1 MPKTPTTWNLGD
13 YATVA
18 ERVALFWAAYP
29 RGRIVTRLASRSRR
43 QVTFVARVYRS
54 DADARAAAT
63 GWASEREGDG
73 DVNTIACLENAE
85 TSAIGRALANLGFSA
100 SRHRASREEM
110 QRGAPHAPRHRAD
123 APVHLVREAPPP
135 RGASAA
141 SAASAANAGSGAE
154 FDARQRHADAVHDAL
169 VAVEAAE
176 RAGLPAAQV
185 ARHRRVLGARSVPP
199 SEIARVER
207 ELRGWMRERFP
218 DAPARADADEA
229 DEPDEPDV

>member
-1 MPKTPTTWNLGD
+1 MPKTPPTWNLGD

-18 ERVALFWAAYP
+18 ERVTLFWAAYP
-29 RGRIVTRLASRSRR
+29 RGRIVTRLASRSARE
-43 QVTFVARVYRS
+43 VTFVARVYRS
-54 DADARAAAT
+54 DADVRAAAT

-73 DVNTIACLENAE
+73 EVNTIACLENAE

-110 QRGAPHAPRHRAD
+110 QRVTRQRERHGD
-123 APVHLVREAPPP
+123 APVRLVREAPPTSGREAP
-135 RGASAA
+135 PASAA
-141 SAASAANAGSGAE
+141 SGAE

-199 SEIARVER
+199 SEIARIER
-207 ELRGWMRERFP
+207 ELRGWMRGRFP
-218 DAPARADADEA
+218 DAPG
-229 DEPDEPDV
+229 P